1 MTGMPVKG
9 KTKCPQPPQ
18 DVYVP
23 PDEKEFKEARGF
35 DLKILF
41 ELDPSPDRLSW
52 IVAYMDFMAREGE
65 PLSLCPSMYK
75 EPLDLFKL
83 YRAVGEEGGFRSC
96 SANKAWKKISVKMTQ
111 NYRQSFL
118 WRLLQKLYRKYL
130 LKFEIFDKY
139 DDKPANLEELCH
151 LVT

>member
-1 MTGMPVKG
+1 MPLHVQG
-9 KTKCPQPPQ
+9 
-18 DVYVP
+18 
-23 PDEKEFKEARGF
+23 
-35 DLKILF
+35 L
-41 ELDPSPDRLSW
+41 
-52 IVAYMDFMAREGE
+52 VATDDQ
-65 PLSLCPSMYK
+65 LSLSNNIFLPQ

-83 YRAVGEEGGFRSC
+83 YKAVSEEGGFRTC